1 MLFWASS
8 RNLFNCCQCS
18 LCGVTT
24 RLSCFWHNAPIFFR
38 ERTFFWEFPAS
49 EPVTYIGTFLFLVA
63 PIPPKSIPFPF
74 LEIPE
79 SPVSKKGKK
88 IVFGANIL
96 PLEVISKFTGGIF
109 RGKIFSGLHQKKI
122 FWHHAVHA
130 WPSINDLPTPRLTFY
145 SRWNPRLREVGGWL

>member
-1 MLFWASS
+1 MSGENIKCCSGLPAGIYSIAVNVLFVEWLPGYPVSGITPPS
-8 RNLFNCCQCS
+8 
-18 LCGVTT
+18 
-24 RLSCFWHNAPIFFR
+24 FFR

-109 RGKIFSGLHQKKI
+109 RGKIFSGLHQKKF

-130 WPSINDLPTPRLTFY
+130 WPSINDSPTPRLHAGTHAY
-145 SRWNPRLREVGGWL
+145 ER

>member
-1 MLFWASS
+1 MLFRASS

-63 PIPPKSIPFPF
+63 PIPPKSISFPF

-79 SPVSKKGKK
+79 SPVSKKEKN

-96 PLEVISKFTGGIF
+96 PLEVLSKFTGGIF
-109 RGKIFSGLHQKKI
+109 RGKIFSGLHQKKFFDI
-122 FWHHAVHA
+122 MLYMHDHLLMTYPHPGLLFIHAGTHA
-130 WPSINDLPTPRLTFY
+130 YER
-145 SRWNPRLREVGGWL
+145 